1 MPGQVT
7 LDLAT
12 KIVEPTQSIWAI
24 FPGLARRF
32 FNEFQ
37 TQNVVFLDMPAID
50 LTVQALAEDSVLRQ
64 RVAMSR
70 AWRAYLR
77 GSDPQIPSRL
87 PSAYDILRDASTGA
101 AVGNV
106 RSLFSRAKR
115 GDLVLVGKYDIYEP
129 VLIGEIQ
136 SDFQPLDTIK
146 ISRYGEESIPVRKV
160 RWLNSNTQRR
170 FLSKDLSRRLS
181 SRKAVVLVDKDRFG
195 EEIFQAAYGDY
206 VSRNLSRYV
215 FEGSKYNNVATA
227 TIPGIDLITYFC
239 AAFKAA
245 KSNELQVFTS
255 LSMHEGTRKYY
266 DADMLAS
273 FEIDFRSP
281 GEYTLYAKRVALAAV
296 AALLVSATAG
306 DISLPQAREAILVN
320 SEGNSATSQVATT
333 KGCPLM
339 IEEKYRDIMNSMNA
353 DRYDEVCQKNKSA
366 QLGVGLS
373 VGVKKQVSP

>member
-1 MPGQVT
+1 MDGALLVFCAGVLQSMAKPALKGYHLFFVRFLSVLDISKKGPQMPGQVT

-64 RVAMSR
+64 RVAISR

-106 RSLFSRAKR
+106 RSLFLAPN
-115 GDLVLVGKYDIYEP
+115 VGIWSSWGNTTSTA

-146 ISRYGEESIPVRKV
+146 ISRYGEEDIPVRKV

-181 SRKAVVLVDKDRFG
+181 SRKAVVL
-195 EEIFQAAYGDY
+195 
-206 VSRNLSRYV
+206 
-215 FEGSKYNNVATA
+215 
-227 TIPGIDLITYFC
+227 
-239 AAFKAA
+239 
-245 KSNELQVFTS
+245 
-255 LSMHEGTRKYY
+255 
-266 DADMLAS
+266 
-273 FEIDFRSP
+273 
-281 GEYTLYAKRVALAAV
+281 
-296 AALLVSATAG
+296 
-306 DISLPQAREAILVN
+306 
-320 SEGNSATSQVATT
+320 
-333 KGCPLM
+333 
-339 IEEKYRDIMNSMNA
+339 
-353 DRYDEVCQKNKSA
+353 
-366 QLGVGLS
+366 
-373 VGVKKQVSP
+373 